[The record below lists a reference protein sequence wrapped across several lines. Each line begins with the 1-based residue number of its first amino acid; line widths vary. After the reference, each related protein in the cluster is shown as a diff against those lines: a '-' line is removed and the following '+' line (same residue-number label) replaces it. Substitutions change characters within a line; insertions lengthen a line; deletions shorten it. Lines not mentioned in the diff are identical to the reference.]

1 MDRIDELKAKI
12 RNLHEQGEISNKAAH
27 ELLGDKDERDLDEEV
42 GKIIEES
49 IEMGDRGAP
58 SPPEGQTCER
68 ECCDKD
74 AVRGPGDEW
83 LCRGHQRDFFTE
95 RHD

>member
-1 MDRIDELKAKI
+1 MDGIDELKAKI
-12 RNLHEQGEISNKAAH
+12 RNLHEQGEISDEAAH
-27 ELLGDKDERDLDEEV
+27 KLLCDEGDRDLGEEV
-42 GKIIEES
+42 EKIIQES

-68 ECCDKD
+68 DECDED

-83 LCRGHQRDFFTE
+83 LC
-95 RHD
+95 

>member
-1 MDRIDELKAKI
+1 MDDLDELETKI
-12 RNLHEQGEISNKAAH
+12 RDLHSRGEISDTAFR
-27 ELLGDKDERDLDEEV
+27 ELLASEGDRDLDEEV
-42 GKIIEES
+42 EKIIQES

-68 ECCDKD
+68 DGCDED

-83 LCRGHQRDFFTE
+83 LCRDHQDELFSAW
-95 RHD
+95 HG